1 MKTVT
6 KQQLLEW
13 IKNFYGNDWRFIM
26 SEEAEQDRRLPA
38 NEGDVDKMLR
48 EKYQTKDDLIDCIL
62 LLSDEG
68 QKYLEE
74 NRLV

>member
-6 KQQLLEW
+6 KQQLLKW

-38 NEGDVDKMLR
+38 NEDDVDKMLR

-62 LLSDEG
+62 NLSDEG

-74 NRLV
+74 NGLV

>member
-6 KQQLLEW
+6 KQQLLKW
-13 IKNFYGNDWRFIM
+13 IKNFYDNDWRFIM

-62 LLSDEG
+62 NLSDEG

-74 NRLV
+74 NGLV

>member
-6 KQQLLEW
+6 KQQLLKW

-62 LLSDEG
+62 NLSDEG

-74 NRLV
+74 NRLI

>member
-6 KQQLLEW
+6 KQQLLKW

-38 NEGDVDKMLR
+38 NEDDVDKMLR

-62 LLSDEG
+62 NLSDEG

>member
-6 KQQLLEW
+6 KQQLLKW

-62 LLSDEG
+62 NLSDEG

>member
-1 MKTVT
+1 METVT

-62 LLSDEG
+62 NLSDEG

>member
-62 LLSDEG
+62 NLSDEG

>member
-6 KQQLLEW
+6 KQQLLKW

-26 SEEAEQDRRLPA
+26 SEEADQDRRLPA

-62 LLSDEG
+62 NLSDEG

-74 NRLV
+74 NGLV